1 MLGLIQLPWW
11 GYIIVTIVLTQ
22 ITLFGVTIYLHR
34 HQSHRSVDLHPI
46 VSHFFR
52 FWLWMTT
59 GQVTK
64 EWAAIHRKHH
74 AKVET
79 IDDPHS
85 PQVHGLK
92 TVLLQ
97 GAELY
102 RKEKCNQETLE
113 RYGYGTPDDWL
124 ERHIYSKH
132 SGAGNIAL
140 LIINFVLFGFIGI
153 TIWALQM
160 AWIPF
165 FAGGVINGVGHAIGY
180 RNFECKDASRNI
192 IPFGIFIA
200 GEELHNNHHTYGTSA
215 KFSVKW
221 WEIDLG
227 WYVIRL
233 LQLFGLAK
241 PKYVPPKAT
250 FLPQKAQVDLDT
262 LNAVITHRF
271 EIMAQYRKT
280 VIGPLFQNERK
291 IHILPSE
298 TQALLSRDTSLVK
311 NDKQQALTR
320 VLEQHPTLKKVYE
333 LRLKLQAIWAKS
345 NAGKQT
351 LLNLLQDWCKQA
363 DGTGIEA
370 LQRFVTHLKTYVPSR
385 SIQQTS

>member
-1 MLGLIQLPWW
+1 MFGLIQLPWW
-11 GYIIVTIVLTQ
+11 GYIVVTLVLTQ
-22 ITLFGVTIYLHR
+22 ITLLGVTIFLHR
-34 HQSHRSVDLHPI
+34 HQAHRSVDLHPI

-79 IDDPHS
+79 VDDPHS
-85 PQVHGLK
+85 PQIHGLK
-92 TVLLQ
+92 KVLLE

-102 RKEKCNQETLE
+102 RKEKCNQETLD
-113 RYGYGTPDDWL
+113 RYGHGTPDDWL
-124 ERHIYSKH
+124 ERNVYSKH
-132 SGAGNIAL
+132 SAAGNIAL
-140 LIINFVLFGFIGI
+140 FIINFILFGFVGI
-153 TIWALQM
+153 AMWAAQM

-180 RNFECKDASRNI
+180 RNFEPKDASRNI

-241 PKYVPPKAT
+241 PKYVPPRAT
-250 FLPQKAQVDLDT
+250 FNLKKSTVDLDT
-262 LNAVITHRF
+262 LKAVIANRF
-271 EIMAQYRKT
+271 QVMANYCNK
-280 VIGPLFQNERK
+280 VIKPVFKEERK
-291 IHILPSE
+291 KSGS
-298 TQALLSRDTSLVK
+298 ALSTKVRKLLIRDTTLQTSL
-311 NDKQQALTR
+311 TP
-320 VLEQHPTLKKVYE
+320 VLEQHQKLKMVHHFH
-333 LRLKLQAIWAKS
+333 LQLQAIWAKS
-345 NAGKQT
+345 TAAQHT
-351 LLNLLQDWCKQA
+351 LLETLQVWCKQA
-363 DGTGIEA
+363 EESGIDA
-370 LQRFVTHLKTYVPSR
+370 LRQFVMHLKTYVPSN
-385 SIQQTS
+385 

>member
-1 MLGLIQLPWW
+1 MFGLIQLPWW
-11 GYIIVTIVLTQ
+11 GYIVVTLILTQ
-22 ITLFGVTIYLHR
+22 ITLFGVTIFLHR
-34 HQSHRSVDLHPI
+34 HQAHRSVELHPI

-79 IDDPHS
+79 IEDPHS

-92 TVLLQ
+92 KVLLE

-124 ERHIYSKH
+124 ERNVYTKH
-132 SGAGNIAL
+132 SAAGNIAL
-140 LIINFVLFGFIGI
+140 FIINFILFGFIGI
-153 TIWALQM
+153 TIWAVQM

-165 FAGGVINGVGHAIGY
+165 FAGGVINGIGHAIGY
-180 RNFECKDASRNI
+180 RNFEPKDASRNM

-241 PKYVPPKAT
+241 PKYVPPRAT
-250 FLPQKAQVDLDT
+250 LNLKKSTVDIDT
-262 LNAVITHRF
+262 LKAVIANRF
-271 EIMAQYRKT
+271 QIMANYCKT
-280 VIGPLFQNERK
+280 VITPVFKEERK
-291 IHILPSE
+291 KSGYSLPSKVRK
-298 TQALLSRDTSLVK
+298 LLIRDSSLQRDVTSI
-311 NDKQQALTR
+311 
-320 VLEQHPTLKKVYE
+320 LEQHQKLKIVYQFH
-333 LRLKLQAIWAKS
+333 LQLQTIWAKS
-345 NAGKQT
+345 TAAQQT
-351 LLNLLQDWCKQA
+351 LLETLQEWCKRA
-363 DGTGIEA
+363 EESGIEVLRQFA
-370 LQRFVTHLKTYVPSR
+370 LHLKTYVVS
-385 SIQQTS
+385 SA